1 MIKKKDNTGKEE
13 ITENF
18 VNITES
24 EKDKFMS
31 NSQSQ
36 IYTPQMRIDGYDSN
50 LFDKLFKWWS
60 YILMIEITVFIYLQH
75 F

>member
-50 LFDKLFKWWS
+50 LFDKLFKW
-60 YILMIEITVFIYLQH
+60 
-75 F
+75 